1 MNGVGH
7 NSQQIVEMRGSTLN
21 VRFAATAKNSERDA
35 GITLR
40 LTNHKNQTMVNG
52 DLLRMN
58 STQINRQKL
67 T

>member
-7 NSQQIVEMRGSTLN
+7 NSQQIAEMRGSTLK
-21 VRFAATAKNSERDA
+21 VRFAATANNSERDA